1 MADRYYN
8 TVQFTGLVVGVP
20 TSLPHDLNWLGRGQT
35 PHYVAPNQPG
45 FTVTADDTDVTVTRQ
60 SGAPD
65 NVDVFCEV
73 LHTIVGAF
81 GADDDLPVRPFV
93 AAGASSGGGGSA
105 GVEVFDPV
113 QTVTWYVRPGGSDG
127 NDGTSPATAFATI
140 QRAWEELRT
149 NVFGLIQRI
158 DITGMK
164 GANAITKT
172 DGQLLFPAIVAGVIN
187 DLDATATGPDNLF
200 SQQPLQYVAEMDEI
214 LAVTIAGT
222 SQDAVTNL
230 ATITVNEALTPNA
243 HVGQMLI
250 GSGPFEHGVIV
261 SNTGNDLVLATNN
274 TTFTGPVAI
283 YEYGAEIQAGDSA
296 NFFTSS
302 GSLMQ
307 VECGLLLSGIK
318 FSSTADSKSFGLA
331 IYSTNVPVVLQQC
344 DFAGLDVNGPQ
355 ATTMDCNYIHAQ
367 GGNGGWSLTE
377 AGAAAVQSRHSFYD
391 NLQFIGWD
399 TPWVIL
405 LNGWFEAPQDPV
417 GRQHGLC
424 SRLGLENV
432 EVQNAAGIGVRSRHL
447 DHTSMLNVRIANS
460 ASHAAEFLGG
470 VGAHVMDNVQGAGN
484 GGFGAR
490 LLDGAQLNA
499 QGGTGVTGGSGDVDL
514 GGSGATAW
522 GAAPAT
528 DVGAANPEFCRLF

>member
-20 TSLPHDLNWLGRGQT
+20 TSLPHNLNWLGRGQT
-35 PHYVAPNQPG
+35 PHYVVPNQPG
-45 FTVTADDTDVTVTRQ
+45 FTVTADATDITVTRQ

-65 NVDVFCEV
+65 SVDVFVEV

-113 QTVTWYVRPGGSDG
+113 QTVTWYVRSTGSDA

-172 DGQLLFPAIVAGVIN
+172 DGQLLFPAIVAGLNN
-187 DLDATATGPDNLF
+187 DLDVGASGPDNLF

-214 LAVTIAGT
+214 LAVTINSA

-250 GSGPFEHGVIV
+250 GSGPLEHGVIV
-261 SNTGNDLVLATNN
+261 SNTGTDLVLATS
-274 TTFTGPVAI
+274 TTAFSAPVAI
-283 YEYGAEIQAGDSA
+283 YEYGAEIRAGDSA
-296 NFFTSS
+296 NFFTSA
-302 GSLMQ
+302 GSVMQ

-318 FSSTADSKSFGLA
+318 FSSTADSKASGLA
-331 IYSTNVPVVLQQC
+331 IYAEEVPVVIQQC
-344 DFAGLDVNGPQ
+344 DFVGLDVSGPQ
-355 ATTMDCNYIHAQ
+355 ATTMDCNYFHSQ
-367 GGNGGWSLTE
+367 GGNGGLSLTD
-377 AGAAAVQSRHSFYD
+377 AGGVGVQSRHSFYD
-391 NLQFIGWD
+391 VLEFIAWD

-405 LNGWFEAPQDPV
+405 FNGWFDSPKDPV
-417 GRQHGLC
+417 GRTHGIC
-424 SRLGLENV
+424 SRLDLENV
-432 EVQNAAGIGVRSRHL
+432 EVQNALGVGVRSRHL
-447 DHTSMLNVRIANS
+447 DHTGLLNVRIANS
-460 ASHAAEFLGG
+460 GGDAAEFLGG
-470 VGAHVMDNVQGAGN
+470 VGLHVMDNVQGTGN
-484 GGFGAR
+484 GGFGAD
-490 LLDGAQLNA
+490 LKDGAQLQALN
-499 QGGTGVTGGSGDVDL
+499 GTGVTGASGDVNL
-514 GGSGATAW
+514 GGAGATAW
-522 GAAPAT
+522 AGAPAT
-528 DVGAANPEFCRLF
+528 DVGAANPQFCRLA